1 MAGSPQELV
10 TLLEATDPAVRNE
23 AWGRFVN
30 RFSPLLLHAVRS
42 LTREHDRV
50 MDCYAH
56 LLEQLRVDDARRL
69 RRYSEDPRSSFD
81 TWLVVV
87 ARRVVLD
94 LLRHRYGRL
103 RQDDAEAAPKR
114 AERRRLVDLV
124 TEELEPG
131 LAPSDTGEA
140 PDAAIRREQLNTALL
155 ASLAT
160 LLPRER
166 LLLTLRFEDD
176 LTAREIA
183 IRLRYPTPFHVY
195 RAINGILESLR
206 DRLHRQGVSD
216 SNP

>member
-1 MAGSPQELV
+1 M
-10 TLLEATDPAVRNE
+10 
-23 AWGRFVN
+23 
-30 RFSPLLLHAVRS
+30 
-42 LTREHDRV
+42 
-50 MDCYAH
+50 
-56 LLEQLRVDDARRL
+56 
-69 RRYSEDPRSSFD
+69 
-81 TWLVVV
+81 
-87 ARRVVLD
+87 
-94 LLRHRYGRL
+94 
-103 RQDDAEAAPKR
+103 
-114 AERRRLVDLV
+114 
-124 TEELEPG
+124 
-131 LAPSDTGEA
+131 APSDTGEA